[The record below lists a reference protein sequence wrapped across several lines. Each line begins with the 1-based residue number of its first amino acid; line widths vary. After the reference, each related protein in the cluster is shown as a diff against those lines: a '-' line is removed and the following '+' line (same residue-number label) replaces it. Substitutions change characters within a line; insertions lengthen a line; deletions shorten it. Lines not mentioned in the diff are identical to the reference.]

1 MFPRSETRQKVGKA
15 HRDCGAAENR
25 RGTDGRIAQRQ
36 VLYAG
41 EIN

>member
-15 HRDCGAAENR
+15 HRDCGVAENR
-25 RGTDGRIAQRQ
+25 RVIGGRVAQRQ